1 MSVWHYHCSIL
12 TGTLIR
18 MLGEVMKRFNKI
30 FAILTLVSM
39 LGATTSAFAEENAF
53 RTTFESAFYGGA
65 VGAMV
70 GAALMVFTKKPAD
83 HLINIGY
90 GAATGVLAGTAY
102 GVAKTSRSLASIDNG
117 SIKIAVPT
125 IMPDLIGSPTTRQ
138 TIVTWR
144 ADILRGTF
152 N

>member
-1 MSVWHYHCSIL
+1 
-12 TGTLIR
+12 
-18 MLGEVMKRFNKI
+18 MKRFNKI
-30 FAILTLVSM
+30 IAIMTLVSM
-39 LGATTSAFAEENAF
+39 LGSVTSAFAEDNAL

-65 VGAMV
+65 VGALV
-70 GAALMVFTKKPAD
+70 GAALMAFTKKPAD
-83 HLINIGY
+83 HLINMGF
-90 GAATGVLAGTAY
+90 GAATGVLAGAAY

-125 IMPDLIGSPTTRQ
+125 LIPDLIESPATKQ
-138 TIVTWR
+138 TIVSWR